1 MHACMYISD
10 DWAYLHAYRQTDI
23 PVYKTH
29 AYMYASI
36 HVCIQHIHVHV
47 YIYTHTHTHTHNTE
61 MHKWQNTQMAERD
74 RERPTDVDMQ
84 I

>member
-23 PVYKTH
+23 PVYKNH

-36 HVCIQHIHVHV
+36 HVYIQHIHVHV
-47 YIYTHTHTHTHNTE
+47 YIYTHTHTHTHT
-61 MHKWQNTQMAERD
+61 HIHTHTHAQMAEYTNG
-74 RERPTDVDMQ
+74 RER
-84 I
+84 